1 MNKYGFDPVSA
12 NGPFSINKIPA
23 YEGQQGAFLGVQPG
37 KNLKID
43 YLLDARDIVLLEIKP
58 GNK

>member
-1 MNKYGFDPVSA
+1 MNKYGFDSTIS
-12 NGPFSINKIPA
+12 NGAFTVNKIPA

-37 KNLKID
+37 NSIKIN
-43 YLLDARDIVLLEIKP
+43 YLLDARDIVLIEIRP